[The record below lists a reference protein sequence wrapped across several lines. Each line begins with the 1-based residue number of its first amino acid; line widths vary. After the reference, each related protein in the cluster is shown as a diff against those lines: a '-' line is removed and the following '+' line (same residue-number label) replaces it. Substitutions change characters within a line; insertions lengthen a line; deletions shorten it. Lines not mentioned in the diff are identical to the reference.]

1 VIFFA
6 LVEMIHVKDIFIKLF
21 LIDALAE
28 LFCPVLFPAFPEI
41 RYITK
46 PLLLILLMGH
56 IALENPKP
64 ALFFTAIFALLGDVF
79 LMVPGDNP
87 LYFQLGLGSFLVMQL
102 SYIRLFFRQA
112 PEQAWIPA
120 HARQPLAG
128 ILIYV
133 FSFLAFLNPHLLEGM
148 KIPVTLYAFALGAM
162 SYFAIR
168 LNNRIITWG
177 AFLFVLSDSV
187 LAFGKF
193 YYSFPGISFVVMST
207 YIAAQLLLIS
217 ALCKLQFKK

>member
-1 VIFFA
+1 MKNVF
-6 LVEMIHVKDIFIKLF
+6 LKLF
-21 LIDALAE
+21 YADAFLELAIP
-28 LFCPVLFPAFPEI
+28 LFLPDFVEA
-41 RYITK
+41 RMITK

-56 IALENPKP
+56 IAVENPKP
-64 ALFFTAIFALLGDVF
+64 ALFFTAVFALLGDVF
-79 LMVPGDNP
+79 LMLPGDSP
-87 LYFQLGLGSFLVMQL
+87 LYFQLGLGSFLIMQL

-112 PEQAWIPA
+112 SEHAWIPA
-120 HARQPLAG
+120 HARQPLVG

-133 FSFLAFLNPHLLEGM
+133 FSFLAFLNPNLSEAM

-162 SYFAIR
+162 LYFAIR
-168 LNNRIITWG
+168 LNNRMITWG
-177 AFLFVLSDSV
+177 AFLFVVSDSV

-217 ALCKLQFKK
+217 ALCKLQLKN

>member
-1 VIFFA
+1 MIFFA
-6 LVEMIHVKDIFIKLF
+6 LLDMIHMKDIFIKIF
-21 LIDALAE
+21 FIDSLLE
-28 LFCPVLFPAFPEI
+28 LFSPVIFPGIPEI
-41 RYITK
+41 RYVTK

-56 IALENPKP
+56 VAVENPKP

-79 LMVPGDNP
+79 LMIPGDNP
-87 LYFQLGLGSFLVMQL
+87 LYFQLGLGSFLVMQG
-102 SYIRLFFRQA
+102 SYIRLFAHQT
-112 PEQAWIPA
+112 EDKAWIPA

-133 FSFLAFLNPHLLEGM
+133 FSFLAFLNPHLADAM

-162 SYFAIR
+162 LYFAIR
-168 LNNRIITWG
+168 LKNPAIVWG
-177 AFLFVLSDSV
+177 AFFFVVSDSV

-193 YYSFPGISFVVMST
+193 YYSFTMISTVVMST
-207 YIAAQLLLIS
+207 YIVAQLLLIS